1 VSTSEVVIHK
11 VQTYRMY
18 AAPRYA
24 KPGVYAELP
33 RGLATEEKE
42 AAIERRTLW
51 ACSES
56 KASFGLT
63 TTPMDIA
70 NLMAY
75 FSGKRLPEITPASI
89 RTKWTS
95 KRAQSA

>member
-1 VSTSEVVIHK
+1 
-11 VQTYRMY
+11 M
-18 AAPRYA
+18 PD
-24 KPGVYAELP
+24 PGVYAELP
-33 RGLATEEKE
+33 RGPATEEKK
-42 AAIERRTLW
+42 ADIERRTLW

-63 TTPMDIA
+63 TTPMAIA
-70 NLMAY
+70 NLKVY

-95 KRAQSA
+95 KRARSA